1 MKDWFV
7 QKTANEQKI
16 LVIAVFIS
24 FLLLAYAFIYLPTA
38 RSNTTLE
45 KRIATQQNNLITMQS
60 MAKQVQQLSRTSNAA
75 ATDSTQIMT
84 LIERTAKQQKLN
96 ISQIKPLSKQRL
108 LITLENSLFNDSIR
122 WLDSL
127 QKKGAIS
134 VDKFGTQNS
143 KGSTH
148 FQITLSY

>member
-16 LVIAVFIS
+16 LVIAAFIS

-38 RSNTTLE
+38 RNNTTLE

-60 MAKQVQQLSRTSNAA
+60 MAKKVQQLSRTNNAA

-127 QKKGAIS
+127 QKKSAIS

-143 KGSTH
+143 KDSTH

>member
-1 MKDWFV
+1 MKDWFA
-7 QKTANEQKI
+7 QKTANEQKL
-16 LVIAVFIS
+16 LVIGAFIS
-24 FLLLAYAFIYLPTA
+24 GLLLAYAFIYLPTA
-38 RSNTTLE
+38 RNNTTLE
-45 KRIATQQNNLITMQS
+45 KRIATQQKNLLAMQS
-60 MAKQVQQLSRTSNAA
+60 MATQIKKLSRTSSST

-84 LIERTAKQQKLN
+84 LIERTAKQQRLN

-127 QKKGAIS
+127 QKKSAIS
-134 VDKFGTQNS
+134 VDKFSTQSN
-143 KGSTH
+143 KDSTH

>member
-1 MKDWFV
+1 MKDWFI
-7 QKTANEQKI
+7 QKTANEQKM
-16 LVIAVFIS
+16 LVIAAFIS

-60 MAKQVQQLSRTSNAA
+60 MAKQVQQLSRTNNAA

-127 QKKGAIS
+127 QKKSAIS
-134 VDKFGTQNS
+134 VDKFGTQSS

>member
-7 QKTANEQKI
+7 QKTATEQKL
-16 LVIAVFIS
+16 LVIGAFIS

-38 RSNTTLE
+38 RNNTTLE
-45 KRIATQQNNLITMQS
+45 KRIATQQSHLITMQS
-60 MAKQVQQLSRTSNAA
+60 MAKQVQKLSRTNNAL

-127 QKKGAIS
+127 QKKSAVS
-134 VDKFGTQNS
+134 VDKFNTQSNKKS
-143 KGSTH
+143 VNFH
-148 FQITLSY
+148 ITLSY

>member
-1 MKDWFV
+1 MKDWFA
-7 QKTANEQKI
+7 QKTANEQKL
-16 LVIAVFIS
+16 LVIGAFIS
-24 FLLLAYAFIYLPTA
+24 GLLLAYAFVYLPTA
-38 RSNTTLE
+38 RNNTTFE
-45 KRIATQQNNLITMQS
+45 KRIATQQKNLLAMQS
-60 MAKQVQQLSRTSNAA
+60 MATQIKQLSRTSSPT

-84 LIERTAKQQKLN
+84 LIERTAKQQRLN

-127 QKKGAIS
+127 QKKSAIS
-134 VDKFGTQNS
+134 VDKFSSQSN
-143 KGSTH
+143 KDSTH

>member
-1 MKDWFV
+1 MKDWFA
-7 QKTANEQKI
+7 QKTANEQKL
-16 LVIAVFIS
+16 LVIGAFIS

-38 RSNTTLE
+38 RNNTTLE
-45 KRIATQQNNLITMQS
+45 KRISTQQNHLIAMQS
-60 MAKQVQQLSRTSNAA
+60 MAKQVQALSRTNNAT

-96 ISQIKPLSKQRL
+96 IAQIKPLSKQRL

-127 QKKGAIS
+127 QKKSAIS
-134 VDKFGTQNS
+134 VDKFHTQTNKKS
-143 KGSTH
+143 VH
-148 FQITLSY
+148 FHITLSY